1 MITKDMTGEDK
12 KDFLEVLDAFKHVAE
27 QDDQVLSPSMSMTSS
42 VSPSPRTSK
51 ISMDALSQFGFDD
64 LLDED
69 VGQPLPPTQF
79 SQERVVTPRRPKL
92 GADGPTPPTKSTMP
106 FGLRP
111 FMVKTKEEV
120 DEHKPHQE
128 RQTDTSKE
136 HKVDEAVDEEESNE
150 SDESSE
156 DSILTEARQF
166 ASQGSKTIPSNW
178 MKSAV
183 KKINKGLKEKKKAE
197 KEAKKRST

>member
-1 MITKDMTGEDK
+1 
-12 KDFLEVLDAFKHVAE
+12 
-27 QDDQVLSPSMSMTSS
+27 
-42 VSPSPRTSK
+42 
-51 ISMDALSQFGFDD
+51 
-64 LLDED
+64 
-69 VGQPLPPTQF
+69 
-79 SQERVVTPRRPKL
+79 
-92 GADGPTPPTKSTMP
+92 
-106 FGLRP
+106 
-111 FMVKTKEEV
+111 MVKAKKEV

-128 RQTDTSKE
+128 RQADTSKE
-136 HKVDEAVDEEESNE
+136 HKVDEAVDEEESNG